1 MQNKYLKHVRKCLN
15 IVTKTIT
22 TKRLHTYSLIL
33 AKSLGGR
40 CYPRFPYL
48 PPIMKHVILRCADVR
63 VRIKVKLGHLKTLHF
78 RLAEFTFR
86 EFIF

>member
-40 CYPRFPYL
+40 CYPRFPYSSY
-48 PPIMKHVILRCADVR
+48 ILRRKFLSGGAICRRNSDC
-63 VRIKVKLGHLKTLHF
+63 KLDMEQTIATG
-78 RLAEFTFR
+78 
-86 EFIF
+86 

>member
-33 AKSLGGR
+33 AKSLGGGVT
-40 CYPRFPYL
+40 PL
-48 PPIMKHVILRCADVR
+48 PLLISSGRLRVYVTTGILASVYHIYSTGR
-63 VRIKVKLGHLKTLHF
+63 
-78 RLAEFTFR
+78 
-86 EFIF
+86 

>member
-1 MQNKYLKHVRKCLN
+1 MQNKYLKHLRKCLN

-40 CYPRFPYL
+40 CYPRFPYEVCGE
-48 PPIMKHVILRCADVR
+48 M
-63 VRIKVKLGHLKTLHF
+63 GHQVSAVSHF
-78 RLAEFTFR
+78 LVYLAWVPR
-86 EFIF
+86 